1 MLKGVVNGGTGG
13 RAYFGRP
20 AAGKTGTT
28 SDYHDAWFVGYTPDL
43 VAGVWIG
50 NDSNTSLGG
59 MTGGAKPA
67 EVWKAFMSQ
76 ALKNVPAKDFDGTFA
91 TKANAVSHLEES
103 GDANTKGL
111 KDTKKN
117 AGKGSK
123 NGQAGTNDGKG
134 GGAPQGQ
141 QPSQPAAPPS
151 AAPSPTGGGEKGR
164 N

>member
-1 MLKGVVNGGTGG
+1 
-13 RAYFGRP
+13 
-20 AAGKTGTT
+20 
-28 SDYHDAWFVGYTPDL
+28 
-43 VAGVWIG
+43 
-50 NDSNTSLGG
+50 
-59 MTGGAKPA
+59 
-67 EVWKAFMSQ
+67 MSQ